1 MGSAGG
7 DLQGVQRKAH
17 MTTDPTR
24 DRVKAILT
32 LADAATEGPWNP
44 AIAPAETSTETPAEY
59 LANALCGAGP
69 LWVTWCANDTDDGF
83 DHLIPVVTGDGPTSE
98 INARFIAAAR
108 SETPWLA
115 ARLLEAL
122 DENERLHDETV
133 DILLPLVTYLCDHH
147 SERYGGRHCV
157 DVALE
162 LLREYEGER

>member
-32 LADAATEGPWNP
+32 LADAATPGEWQSASWNAHTILPKLWAEDELPPNERGPFT
-44 AIAPAETSTETPAEY
+44 AIYTTKDEDAAYIVAVC
-59 LANALCGAGP
+59 NAFP
-69 LWVTWCANDTDDGF
+69 DV
-83 DHLIPVVTGDGPTSE
+83 
-98 INARFIAAAR
+98 
-108 SETPWLA
+108 A

-133 DILLPLVTYLCDHH
+133 EILQPLVTYLCDHH